1 MCVCVKLKGMAI
13 SDKSTDK
20 ERQVLQETTKCK
32 ISEQSQ
38 KKLSAWDRSL
48 KGKVIVKWLVRRDLD
63 HNKCRE
69 KWVYW
74 CTVNGQVITNS

>member
-1 MCVCVKLKGMAI
+1 MAI

-48 KGKVIVKWLVRRDLD
+48 NAKVK
-63 HNKCRE
+63 RE
-69 KWVYW
+69 SDSKMVSKKRF
-74 CTVNGQVITNS
+74 GS